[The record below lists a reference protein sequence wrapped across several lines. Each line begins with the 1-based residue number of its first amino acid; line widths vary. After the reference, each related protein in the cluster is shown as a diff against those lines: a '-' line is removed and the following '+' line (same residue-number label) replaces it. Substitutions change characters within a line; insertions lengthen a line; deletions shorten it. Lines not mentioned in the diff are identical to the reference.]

1 MNILLGKDRMNARVT
16 TKKLPVP
23 WSERTKKKMRGHMI
37 PNVLGQDVATF
48 VNLESLETERT
59 GMLVY
64 LGVEIGADEI
74 EAKIRKKIPEFRL
87 TADKR
92 ATLEAYLSE
101 LQRFRIGNVV
111 EMLPDEEGKPSLL
124 LLHEHA
130 LSEQSTRLP

>member
-1 MNILLGKDRMNARVT
+1 MSARVT

-23 WSERTKKKMRGHMI
+23 WSELTKKKKRGHMI
-37 PNVLGQDVATF
+37 PNILVQDVATF
-48 VNLESLETERT
+48 VNLDSLETEHT

-64 LGVEIGADEI
+64 LGVEVGADEI
-74 EAKIRKKIPEFRL
+74 EEKIRKKSPGFLL

-111 EMLPDEEGKPSLL
+111 EMLPDEEGRPSLL

-130 LSEQSTRLP
+130 LSEPSTRLP